1 MNLINDYKSPMK
13 QFESEEKQIILTVHQ
28 IIGSN
33 SQISFSK
40 QAGFIV
46 FRIHNLLGISYEKMK
61 RIMLSNDN
69 IKNVVVNFGKANTVS
84 VYISK
89 NKNKNS
95 KILLISKRRRQ
106 SLKINNQMIHKCAL
120 KFLQK
125 KTFRMEDRRYLEE
138 IVTKIIKWSLGGKA
152 VEMDLTTEG
161 DIYKFYVANLSSI
174 SYLNLKELF
183 QIGDWVKNVD
193 ITFHDK
199 QKSLLRFD
207 AIRSINYINENSD
220 NTSLGKRK
228 HYS

>member
-1 MNLINDYKSPMK
+1 
-13 QFESEEKQIILTVHQ
+13 
-28 IIGSN
+28 
-33 SQISFSK
+33 
-40 QAGFIV
+40 
-46 FRIHNLLGISYEKMK
+46 
-61 RIMLSNDN
+61 
-69 IKNVVVNFGKANTVS
+69 
-84 VYISK
+84 
-89 NKNKNS
+89 
-95 KILLISKRRRQ
+95 
-106 SLKINNQMIHKCAL
+106 
-120 KFLQK
+120 
-125 KTFRMEDRRYLEE
+125 MEDRRYLEE